1 MDNLYTKIS
10 LNYVITIQPNEM
22 NKNINKVLLK
32 KLKNSLEGKC
42 ISDGYIKPN
51 SIVITDRSLGIAQAS
66 HFNGNIMYHINY
78 VADIC
83 NPHEGDIVTA
93 KITNINK
100 MGALATAGDGD
111 IQPLN
116 ILLAKQH
123 HIDNKDFDKLK
134 IDDDIKVKIL
144 GKRFD
149 SGESQISIIGVLDN

>member
-1 MDNLYTKIS
+1 MENLYTKIS
-10 LNYVITIQPNEM
+10 LNNVITIQPSEI
-22 NKNINKVLLK
+22 NKNINKILLRKLK
-32 KLKNSLEGKC
+32 KNLEGKC
-42 ISDGYIKPN
+42 ISEGFIKPN
-51 SIVITDRSLGIAQAS
+51 SIVITGRSLGIAQAS
-66 HFNGNIMYHINY
+66 HFNGNVMYHINY
-78 VADIC
+78 VADVC
-83 NPHEGDIVTA
+83 NPLEGDIVTA

-100 MGALATAGDGD
+100 MGALATSGDDD